1 METTWKSGAVSRA
14 SAIAWRNTRVL
25 LDHNPKI
32 GSTKPTAPHTR
43 IKCCIII
50 SLDYTIHGTLK
61 WSFAVAYPNTE
72 HTRTDLLSSQRLPR
86 RV

>member
-14 SAIAWRNTRVL
+14 SAIAWRNNTRVL

-32 GSTKPTAPHTR
+32 GSTKPTAIHTR

-50 SLDYTIHGTLK
+50 SLDYTIHGT
-61 WSFAVAYPNTE
+61 FEVE
-72 HTRTDLLSSQRLPR
+72 FCSSLPEY
-86 RV
+86 